1 MTMWQCGNEVD
12 VFLQTKGA
20 TMTSNGNVGRR
31 RRKRDLNSTD
41 IASEWLWKKKK
52 KQEKRTL
59 SSLSTLSRPHWSSSR
74 FKGCRVL
81 ACHDH
86 ATNNSFVLCTNNPCI
101 FVNCGIFLQN
111 IQIRYFWSNKLK
123 FAPGANFFWYFQ
135 VLSRWQCCWIL
146 SL

>member
-1 MTMWQCGNEVD
+1 
-12 VFLQTKGA
+12 
-20 TMTSNGNVGRR
+20 MTSNGNVGRR

-123 FAPGANFFWYFQ
+123 FARFGIFKFWADDNVVGYYPCKGSKEIMFY
-135 VLSRWQCCWIL
+135 VGIYYWDLRRPS
-146 SL
+146 